1 MRFYHDSVDEGQ
13 LPATDHPANSF
24 LGVLEAAAVPDAF
37 VAVKVDIDTM
47 GVELTIVE
55 ALAERPELA
64 ALVDEL
70 FFEYH
75 FHFDGMNFG
84 WNEPGPGAVN
94 YEVPGSDVDTAVG
107 LMYRLRTLG
116 VRAHFWI

>member
-1 MRFYHDSVDEGQ
+1 MVDEGQ

-24 LGVLEAAAVPDAF
+24 LGVLEAAAVPDDF

-75 FHFDGMNFG
+75 FHFDGLDFG
-84 WNEPGPGAVN
+84 WGKRPRD
-94 YEVPGSDVDTAVG
+94 SVDDALA
-107 LMYRLRTLG
+107 LMSTLRRLG
-116 VRAHFWI
+116 IRAHFWV